1 MSEPTTMNQTP
12 QQPVGQ
18 PVPGGRASWW
28 RVVRDQRKAC
38 YLALGFIVASF
49 WILIQLDRPTLAGCV
64 SAGVLLGLAN
74 HLTTEFWLLKIIT
87 SGHQATRN
95 ELIGATL
102 VRLAVLSVVA
112 VGAAVAFWP
121 DGIGLLLGLAIFR
134 LVALLMTSITLLK
147 ELKES

>member
-1 MSEPTTMNQTP
+1 MSEPTTVNQTP
-12 QQPVGQ
+12 QHPVDA
-18 PVPGGRASWW
+18 PVPGGDASFW
-28 RVVRDQRKAC
+28 RVVRDQRKVC

-49 WILIQLDRPTLAGCV
+49 WFLIQTHSWTLAGCI
-64 SAGVLLGLAN
+64 SGGVLLGLAN
-74 HLTTEFWLLKIIT
+74 HLATEYWLLKTIT

-134 LVALLMTSITLLK
+134 LVALLMTSVALLK